1 MTFCTRFNRL
11 MGISLI
17 THSRETRM
25 HILMITTC
33 CCCRLTIKKIFW
45 SFFIQFYLNL
55 SRHKKTFGKLFYQ
68 KGVHQLKM
76 QWKKVTRN
84 LFFFCPFIFFSIL
97 PFLIEMLKTRTHYN
111 VIIMFIQTRRI
122 PNRMTSF
129 LWVLHALFQL
139 LQAHHLT
146 ANTIERLRQLSGWCV
161 GQEFRWEPFR

>member
-33 CCCRLTIKKIFW
+33 CCCRLTIKNLLIVFHSILFEFVASLKDFRQIILSKSSSSAENAMKKSDEK
-45 SFFIQFYLNL
+45 SFLFL
-55 SRHKKTFGKLFYQ
+55 SIY
-68 KGVHQLKM
+68 
-76 QWKKVTRN
+76 
-84 LFFFCPFIFFSIL
+84 FFSIL

-161 GQEFRWEPFR
+161 SQEFRWEPFR